1 MAEGDKSK
9 ESLRQYLAEANGWE
23 TDAVARSRRSAKL
36 GWIVGFIG
44 LATGLCAVVAVMGLT
59 PLKQVVPV
67 VIRVDNATGITE
79 VVDQL
84 TNAKTSYQE
93 AINRYFLQKYVRY
106 REGFNRATAAHNY
119 SAVGLMSA
127 RGEQTSYADWF
138 SPRNPVSP
146 LNTHGEG
153 HRTEISIRSTSFLNP
168 DTALVRFIKEQ
179 HQPGTARPFLSYWA
193 ATITFTYQNP
203 PTSQTDR
210 EINPLGF
217 QVTGYRVDPES
228 LTAVEGTPAP
238 QLRPAL
244 QPVAPIAPV
253 IPEPPMAPVQ
263 VNTVSDLPQAPI
275 QQPAQVL
282 QQQTVPPLVPSQ
294 PPQQPQIPASI
305 APPPMPSVAQNVP
318 STQQQ
323 AVQVPV
329 PPTNQGA
336 N

>member
-1 MAEGDKSK
+1 MADGDKSK

-23 TDAVARSRRSAKL
+23 TDAVARARRSAKL

-44 LATGLCAVVAVMGLT
+44 LATGLCAVIAVMGLT

-79 VVDQL
+79 VIDQL
-84 TNAKTSYQE
+84 SNAKTNYQE

-119 SAVGLMSA
+119 TAVGLMSA
-127 RGEQTSYADWF
+127 RNEQTSYAEWF
-138 SPRNPVSP
+138 TPRNPTSP

-153 HRTEISIRSTSFLNP
+153 HRTEISIRSTSFLNAE
-168 DTALVRFIKEQ
+168 TALVRFIREQ
-179 HQPGTARPFLSYWA
+179 HQPGMARPILSYWA

-217 QVTGYRVDPES
+217 QVTGYRIDPES
-228 LTAVEGTPAP
+228 LTAVEGRPAP
-238 QLRPAL
+238 QLQPTTPLTPAVPTAPQTPNL
-244 QPVAPIAPV
+244 PPTVDGQPSIH
-253 IPEPPMAPVQ
+253 VQ
-263 VNTVSDLPQAPI
+263 TPAAQPFPQITPI
-275 QQPAQVL
+275 QQPQQAPQPTSPVPLAVAPDIQPAQPI
-282 QQQTVPPLVPSQ
+282 QQQPM
-294 PPQQPQIPASI
+294 QIP
-305 APPPMPSVAQNVP
+305 
-318 STQQQ
+318 
-323 AVQVPV
+323 VQ
-329 PPTNQGA
+329 PTNHPV